1 VTEALCSGILCHGVS
16 KGKLT
21 RQELAWLL
29 TQEAQ
34 GAADRLRNGVTA
46 LMQAPP
52 STGADP
58 GGMDATLSAL
68 GDAMRMLSS
77 LHARPTAARGQ
88 RGRIDVASL
97 LWEVAPD
104 ARVSIEPGSGTE
116 VFGEEAELRRMFN
129 VMLGHGSGTGSKV
142 AIRREGD
149 EVAVRV
155 VLGPDSSA
163 SAPMERAWLSRMAL
177 RYGGR
182 YELDGSGEVLALPA
196 EGLDSNNDV
205 ARLRKKL
212 EEAHRQGEAFA
223 RELGATWTE
232 KESPSLTVLPTLE
245 TSEPSHRAAAVVRL
259 AGGIA
264 AVLRNMLA
272 PIGRDLA
279 GLMASSSAKET
290 SFDTASAPGGRLDAR
305 LDEIRRKVLVAQE
318 FVAELANTGQMD
330 IQDISARA
338 DLAEIVREEL
348 KELEFRGA
356 RVGVGVRAQFDPLQ
370 NARAIARVEPRTI
383 AMLVRALAWHAIAAS
398 PRGSVVTL
406 TVRGPAGDL
415 GARIVVDDAG
425 TTLPTAARAAF
436 LALQVEPGTYG
447 RPHGIGLFIAREL
460 ALAER
465 AELQVADAI
474 DGRGMCVTVTFP
486 RVD

>member
-1 VTEALCSGILCHGVS
+1 VS

-46 LMQAPP
+46 LMHAPP

-196 EGLDSNNDV
+196 EGSDSNNDV

-245 TSEPSHRAAAVVRL
+245 TSEPAHRAAAVVRL
-259 AGGIA
+259 AAGIA

-272 PIGRDLA
+272 PVGRDLA
-279 GLMASSSAKET
+279 GLMASSSKET
-290 SFDTASAPGGRLDAR
+290 SLDAASVAR
-305 LDEIRRKVLVAQE
+305 GRPDGRIDEIRRKVLVAQE
-318 FVAELANTGQMD
+318 FVAELGQMGQTD

-356 RVGVGVRAQFDPLQ
+356 RVAVALRAQFDPLQ
-370 NARAIARVEPRTI
+370 YPRAIARVEPRTI

-398 PRGSVVTL
+398 PRGSTVTL

-447 RPHGIGLFIAREL
+447 RPHGIGVFIAREL

-465 AELQVADAI
+465 AELQIADAI